1 MKSIELLSTGIR
13 LLGIYVFL
21 SAIRSGA
28 TQYQAVIQ
36 FQSISQNDMA
46 AFAYVGLVQVTLMV
60 IAALLMIK
68 FPVSLAKWILPK
80 TENNEIVLD
89 GSVKDIEV
97 SLFAVI
103 GVYILSWAIPD
114 FFHNSIWWWYSS
126 HSQISGMWGQGGK
139 DEYIINQIV
148 TVLEIA
154 IGIYLCLR
162 AQGLSTL
169 LRKFREAGA
178 K

>member
-21 SAIRSGA
+21 SAIGSGA
-28 TQYQAVIQ
+28 TQYQAVVQ
-36 FQSISQNDMA
+36 FRSISQDDMA
-46 AFAYVGLVQVTLMV
+46 VFTYVGLAQVVLMV
-60 IAALLMIK
+60 IAALFMVK
-68 FPVSLAKWILPK
+68 FPVSLAKLILPK
-80 TENNEIVLD
+80 TKNNEVALN

-114 FFHNSIWWWYSS
+114 FFHNGLWWWYSS
-126 HSQISGMWGQGGK
+126 HSQISGMWEQGGEA
-139 DEYIINQIV
+139 EYVINQIV
-148 TVLEIA
+148 TVMEIA
-154 IGIYLCLR
+154 IGVYLCLR

-169 LRKFREAGA
+169 LRRFREAGA

>member
-36 FQSISQNDMA
+36 LRSISQDDIA
-46 AFAYVGLVQVTLMV
+46 AFTYVGLVQVALMV
-60 IAALLMIK
+60 IAGLFMVK
-68 FPVSLAKWILPK
+68 FPISTAKWILPK
-80 TENNEIVLD
+80 TKDNEIALD

-97 SLFAVI
+97 SLFSVI
-103 GVYILSWAIPD
+103 GVYILSSAIPD
-114 FFHNSIWWWYSS
+114 FFYNGLWWWYSS
-126 HSQISGMWGQGGK
+126 HSQISGMWEQGGEN
-139 DEYIINQIV
+139 EYIIDQIV
-148 TVLEIA
+148 TVLEIS

-169 LRKFREAGA
+169 LRRFHQAGT